1 MIKIS
6 LLPAILFLPFG
17 LLSQSID
24 KKALDR
30 LIDRAK
36 ETHSSALVVYHDDKM
51 ILNQCFDGNYI
62 PLDAMSATKSFVNL
76 AIGLLIT
83 EGKLVSIDEYVF
95 VYYPEWNQGLKKE
108 ITIRHLL
115 NHTSGIQSLRN
126 ATEVY
131 SSPDY
136 VQLALA
142 ADIVDKPG
150 SRFFYNNKAV
160 NLLAGIIEKAS
171 GMRMDKYISE
181 KIFAPL
187 EIKKFTWLTD
197 AFVHS
202 FKSGYD
208 SAFLQKGNPIGM
220 AELIIKADDMAKVGL
235 LVLHRGNWKGKQI
248 IAESWFDESMKPGQQ
263 VNATCGLL
271 WWLIYDPATSHII
284 FDDQNIKKLLALELN
299 DTIINDLRKIKGR
312 YRNDVEFWNAVN
324 ALQSVK
330 DIGGRTALRDLL
342 FSKSFFDD
350 IYTFV
355 TANSRIVGFAARGYL
370 GQLINVFPA
379 KKLVVVRTIR
389 PTNSKSGADS
399 FADFDLLSYEIVK

>member
-1 MIKIS
+1 MRLS
-6 LLPAILFLPFG
+6 LLILIQFLSFG

-24 KKALDR
+24 KKALDI

-36 ETHSSALVVYHDDKM
+36 ETHSSALVIYHEDKL
-51 ILNQCFDGNYI
+51 ILNQCFDNNYV
-62 PLDAMSATKSFVNL
+62 PLDAMSATKSFVSL
-76 AIGLLIT
+76 GIGLLIT
-83 EGKLVSIDEYVF
+83 EGKLSSIDEYVF

-171 GMRMDKYISE
+171 GMRMDKYINE
-181 KIFAPL
+181 KIFTPL

-202 FKSGYD
+202 FKRGYD
-208 SAFLQKGNPIGM
+208 SAFLEKGHPIGM
-220 AELIIKADDMAKVGL
+220 AELIIKADDMAKLGL

-248 IAESWFDESMKPGQQ
+248 IAERWFDESMKPGQQ
-263 VNATCGLL
+263 FNATCGLL
-271 WWLIYDPATSHII
+271 WWLIYDPATSYVT
-284 FDDQNIKKLLALELN
+284 FDIQNIKKLQAIDLN
-299 DTIINDLRKIKGR
+299 DTIISDLRKVIGR
-312 YRNDVEFWNAVN
+312 YDNDIEFWNAVN
-324 ALQSVK
+324 SLQSVK
-330 DIGGRTALRDLL
+330 DMGGRTALRELL

-350 IYTFV
+350 IYTLV
-355 TANSRIVGFAARGYL
+355 TENSNIVGYAARGYL
-370 GQLINVFPA
+370 GQLMNIFP
-379 KKLVVVRTIR
+379 KQKLVVVRTIST
-389 PTNSKSGADS
+389 TNSKSPADS
-399 FADFDLLSYEIVK
+399 FVDFDLLSYQIVK